1 MKQMTSQEIVEHSD
15 EVKESGYDWKKAYA
29 SIFAS
34 IQSNQYRVMRCGN
47 TLFWYK
53 LLPNKTA
60 QMFIFNADD
69 HKHFLRNTKEFIKAM
84 KAAGFKTIFGDTEN
98 IQIINM
104 LKKIVNKTDIQDA
117 GVDEKGRKLYRGV
130 LHV

>member
-1 MKQMTSQEIVEHSD
+1 MKV
-15 EVKESGYDWKKAYA
+15 
-29 SIFAS
+29 
-34 IQSNQYRVMRCGN
+34 
-47 TLFWYK
+47 
-53 LLPNKTA
+53 
-60 QMFIFNADD
+60 
-69 HKHFLRNTKEFIKAM
+69 
-84 KAAGFKTIFGDTEN
+84 AGFKTIFGDTEN